1 MLPLCF
7 ALPHCTILPDSA
19 GLLAKVL
26 CFLSS
31 QPLFTLHRIFCD
43 LLRRIPGL
51 MAVDSKRC
59 SVVLRW
65 SCWSSCCVGF
75 SCPRAASLGNFQ
87 IQLKLFYDQTFC
99 CRVTMWWRWLQWYQQ
114 RNAAFAQSQIL
125 VRIGKL
131 RHVKSFSKLARLS
144 TSEHRRHERKTAGK

>member
-1 MLPLCF
+1 
-7 ALPHCTILPDSA
+7 
-19 GLLAKVL
+19 VL
-26 CFLSS
+26 RTACFLSS

-65 SCWSSCCVGF
+65 SCWSSCCNVGF

-87 IQLKLFYDQTFC
+87 IYC
-99 CRVTMWWRWLQWYQQ
+99 NWSYSM
-114 RNAAFAQSQIL
+114 
-125 VRIGKL
+125 
-131 RHVKSFSKLARLS
+131 VKSSAAESRCGKGGCSGTSSGTLRLHSLRFSSELANFDMSKALVY
-144 TSEHRRHERKTAGK
+144 